1 MKYFLTIT
9 LCSMLDNVCVTP
21 HTFPQHY
28 DNLYNCQIDGYK
40 KAIEKIEE
48 IGIDKIN
55 EFKIYTTFACRQIDS
70 V

>member
-9 LCSMLDNVCVTP
+9 LCSMLDNVCVPP
-21 HTFPQHY
+21 HTFPQYY
-28 DNLYNCQIDGYK
+28 DNLYDCQIDGYK

-48 IGIDKIN
+48 IGMGKIN
-55 EFKIYTTFACRQIDS
+55 EFKIYKTVACKQIDS